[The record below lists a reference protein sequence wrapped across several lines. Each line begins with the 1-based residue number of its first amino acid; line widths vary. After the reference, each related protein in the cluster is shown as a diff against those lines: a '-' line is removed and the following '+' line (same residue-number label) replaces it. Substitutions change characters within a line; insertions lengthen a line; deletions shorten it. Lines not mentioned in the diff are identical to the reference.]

1 MLENETKPLV
11 WMKGEVK
18 SPPFS
23 PSARLEAGILLRRL
37 QRGESLSLPHARPIP
52 IIDAHCHE
60 LRIRDENQT
69 WRIVYAIEPD
79 AIVILEVFSKKTRA
93 MPKSVINSARRRLML
108 YRTLS

>member
-1 MLENETKPLV
+1 MLENESKPLV

>member
-1 MLENETKPLV
+1 MSESKSKPLV

-23 PSARLEAGILLRRL
+23 SSARLEAGFLLRRL
-37 QRGESLSLPHARPIP
+37 QNGESLSLPYSRPIP
-52 IIDAHCHE
+52 MIGRQCHE
-60 LRIRDENQT
+60 LRIRDENQI

-93 MPKSVINSARRRLML
+93 MPKSAINSARRRLML